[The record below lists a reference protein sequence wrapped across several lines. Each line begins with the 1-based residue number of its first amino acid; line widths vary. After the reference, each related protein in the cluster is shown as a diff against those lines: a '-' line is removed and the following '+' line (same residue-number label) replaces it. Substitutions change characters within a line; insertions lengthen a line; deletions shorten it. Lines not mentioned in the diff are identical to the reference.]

1 MEETRKPDSLG
12 MVGLWMILLVA
23 CFPDSPNCN
32 RHEFFVFF
40 FLFFSGRLN
49 KESKERLTVLT
60 LFLGDFSP
68 ELGWA
73 DRILWLPQTLV

>member
-1 MEETRKPDSLG
+1 
-12 MVGLWMILLVA
+12 MILLVA
-23 CFPDSPNCN
+23 CFSASPNCN
-32 RHEFFVFF
+32 RHESFF
-40 FLFFSGRLN
+40 FFSGRLN

-60 LFLGDFSP
+60 LLLGDFSP